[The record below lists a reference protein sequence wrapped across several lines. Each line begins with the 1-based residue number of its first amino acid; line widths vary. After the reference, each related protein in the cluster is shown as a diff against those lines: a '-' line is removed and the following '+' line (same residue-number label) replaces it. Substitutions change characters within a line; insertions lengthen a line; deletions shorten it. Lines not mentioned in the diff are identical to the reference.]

1 MGKITFPRPALLKN
15 HEFSRCFR
23 TNKNSLRQPPYRRNY
38 LQNHTSE
45 SGAEF
50 LRGGAILRPNRS
62 VVEKRDV
69 IEIVEITPSRQTVII
84 QDPARHERIQRTHLE
99 NRRALQRQCFVGQDH
114 FARYRQPFETLQKA
128 LIELRRLHD
137 YAQVVEIKT
146 TAALEP
152 FFPGLFERAV
162 MQKMDLYI
170 GQRAVSFQ
178 HTDGIATRPL
188 VRIGT
193 FAQFRLRI
201 IAQIRHIVDKI
212 PAGFEEQIDRRGIET
227 QPQVV
232 RHNTAHTIQRK
243 DRRGEIG
250 QSPHQPFAVKRM
262 PHRDYLFTPPGCYT
276 R

>member
-146 TAALEP
+146 CL
-152 FFPGLFERAV
+152 
-162 MQKMDLYI
+162 LY
-170 GQRAVSFQ
+170 
-178 HTDGIATRPL
+178 T
-188 VRIGT
+188 
-193 FAQFRLRI
+193 
-201 IAQIRHIVDKI
+201 
-212 PAGFEEQIDRRGIET
+212 
-227 QPQVV
+227 
-232 RHNTAHTIQRK
+232 
-243 DRRGEIG
+243 
-250 QSPHQPFAVKRM
+250 SPSP
-262 PHRDYLFTPPGCYT
+262 RD
-276 R
+276 

>member
-201 IAQIRHIVDKI
+201 IAIKSPQDSKNRLTVGELKRS
-212 PAGFEEQIDRRGIET
+212 RRSCAI
-227 QPQVV
+227 
-232 RHNTAHTIQRK
+232 
-243 DRRGEIG
+243 
-250 QSPHQPFAVKRM
+250 
-262 PHRDYLFTPPGCYT
+262 TPPTQSSERIDGARLVNRRT
-276 R
+276 SRLR

>member
-128 LIELRRLHD
+128 SSSFAACMTTHRLS
-137 YAQVVEIKT
+137 KS
-146 TAALEP
+146 
-152 FFPGLFERAV
+152 R
-162 MQKMDLYI
+162 
-170 GQRAVSFQ
+170 
-178 HTDGIATRPL
+178 RPL
-188 VRIGT
+188 RSSH
-193 FAQFRLRI
+193 FSRASSKER
-201 IAQIRHIVDKI
+201 
-212 PAGFEEQIDRRGIET
+212 
-227 QPQVV
+227 
-232 RHNTAHTIQRK
+232 
-243 DRRGEIG
+243 
-250 QSPHQPFAVKRM
+250 
-262 PHRDYLFTPPGCYT
+262 
-276 R
+276 